1 MEQPVIAPE
10 DYPIPDIAPQLKPYD
25 PRSYRYSLIT
35 LQMCASDHRHRA
47 QFPEICSCG
56 PPHAGCHTCIM
67 LRLHIMADT
76 LGVLLSTAPSL
87 DPPTEWSDLTILED
101 LAKQFF
107 NVDGNMGHWVQI
119 LIDRKCQSL
128 AGTRLAK
135 QMSIKSWRE
144 GDRKFSYGPM
154 GYTYLA
160 RVKKKNATAR
170 GILQKVTKE
179 RGIVPQKFADHL
191 IADILRA
198 GIPVSEV
205 VAALEDTY
213 DVDVQ
218 VLPDSEDAEGQEDVG
233 CGKSLGSNDL
243 GVVSMED
250 VDAAPAATPMED
262 IITDDEADEEAQ
274 AQPDEVQH
282 NPRDNKYSAPSSPG
296 PVTDTKENAPREA
309 VSSPTPNTH
318 TPPSE
323 PLDQTPDHDNTP
335 RTPEPTTADE
345 EETPVEDAFFTPQ
358 RTTGLQFD
366 IVEREPGEVR
376 APAPP
381 QQRRAAPRFH

>member
-25 PRSYRYSLIT
+25 PRSYRCSLIT

-47 QFPEICSCG
+47 QFPEICSSG
-56 PPHAGCHTCIM
+56 PPHAGCQTCIM

-101 LAKQFF
+101 LAKQFS

-128 AGTRLAK
+128 EGTRLAK
-135 QMSIKSWRE
+135 QMCIKTWRE
-144 GDRKFSYGPM
+144 GDRKFSCRPM

-170 GILQKVTKE
+170 GILQKVTRE
-179 RGIVPQKFADHL
+179 RGIVPPKFADHL

-218 VLPDSEDAEGQEDVG
+218 VVPDSEDAEGQEDAG
-233 CGKSLGSNDL
+233 CEEGNGSNEM
-243 GVVSMED
+243 GVESA
-250 VDAAPAATPMED
+250 DAAPATAPMED
-262 IITDDEADEEAQ
+262 IITDDEASEEAQ
-274 AQPDEVQH
+274 LQPDEVQH
-282 NPRDNKYSAPSSPG
+282 NAHNNKNSASASPG
-296 PVTDTKENAPREA
+296 PVTDTMENAPREG

-323 PLDQTPDHDNTP
+323 PLDRSPDHENAPMAPTTPD
-335 RTPEPTTADE
+335 RTVADE
-345 EETPVEDAFFTPQ
+345 EKPVEDAFFTPQ
-358 RTTGLQFD
+358 RTTGLQFNV
-366 IVEREPGEVR
+366 VEREPGEVR

-381 QQRRAAPRFH
+381 QQRRAAPRFY

>member
-1 MEQPVIAPE
+1 
-10 DYPIPDIAPQLKPYD
+10 
-25 PRSYRYSLIT
+25 
-35 LQMCASDHRHRA
+35 
-47 QFPEICSCG
+47 
-56 PPHAGCHTCIM
+56 
-67 LRLHIMADT
+67 MADT

-128 AGTRLAK
+128 VGTRLAK
-135 QMSIKSWRE
+135 QMSIKTWRE
-144 GDRKFSYGPM
+144 GDRKFNDRPM

-170 GILQKVTKE
+170 GILQKVTRE
-179 RGIVPQKFADHL
+179 RGIVPQKLADHL

-218 VLPDSEDAEGQEDVG
+218 VVPDSEDTEGQEDASCKGVIV
-233 CGKSLGSNDL
+233 SNDL
-243 GVVSMED
+243 GVVSTEE
-250 VDAAPAATPMED
+250 VDTAPATTPMEG
-262 IITDDEADEEAQ
+262 IITDDKADEDAPSE
-274 AQPDEVQH
+274 PNKVQ
-282 NPRDNKYSAPSSPG
+282 NNNSAPSSPG
-296 PVTDTKENAPREA
+296 PVTDTMEMAPREG
-309 VSSPTPNTH
+309 VNSSTPNTH
-318 TPPSE
+318 TQPSE
-323 PLDQTPDHDNTP
+323 PLDQSPDHDNAP
-335 RTPEPTTADE
+335 VAEPTTADE
-345 EETPVEDAFFTPQ
+345 EEKPVEDAFFTPQ
-358 RTTGLQFD
+358 RPTGLQFD
-366 IVEREPGEVR
+366 VVEREPGEVR

-381 QQRRAAPRFH
+381 QQRRAAPRFY

>member
-47 QFPEICSCG
+47 QFPEICSSG
-56 PPHAGCHTCIM
+56 PPHAGCQTCIM

-128 AGTRLAK
+128 EGTRLAK
-135 QMSIKSWRE
+135 QMCIKTWRE
-144 GDRKFSYGPM
+144 GNRKFSCRPM

-170 GILQKVTKE
+170 GILQKVTRE
-179 RGIVPQKFADHL
+179 RGIVPPKFADHL

-218 VLPDSEDAEGQEDVG
+218 VVPDSEDAEGQEDAG
-233 CGKSLGSNDL
+233 CGEGNVSNDL
-243 GVVSMED
+243 GVVSTNE
-250 VDAAPAATPMED
+250 VDAARATTPMED
-262 IITDDEADEEAQ
+262 IITDDEAGEEAPSQ
-274 AQPDEVQH
+274 SDELQDNPH
-282 NPRDNKYSAPSSPG
+282 NNSNTPPSPG
-296 PVTDTKENAPREA
+296 PVTDTMENAPREGL
-309 VSSPTPNTH
+309 SSPTPKTH
-318 TPPSE
+318 TSPSDLLNRS
-323 PLDQTPDHDNTP
+323 PNHDNAPVAESIVT
-335 RTPEPTTADE
+335 DE
-345 EETPVEDAFFTPQ
+345 EEKPVEDAFFTPQ
-358 RTTGLQFD
+358 RTAGLQFD
-366 IVEREPGEVR
+366 VVEREPCEVR

-381 QQRRAAPRFH
+381 QQRRAGPRFL